1 MSGRYSPAGLI
12 MATGTKKRR
21 VFEREQDLLDFT
33 RSYLSEDFPNPE
45 RKGCPPDDA
54 LRVLA
59 SRPTQ
64 SDESISDHLTCCSPC
79 FNAYMAHLAHAGA
92 EALQSQKIRR
102 ATWIRRSLVTAGLA
116 VVLVIAIY
124 VVLTRRQGDP
134 TVATRT
140 PAPSGSPG
148 TPAQVRA
155 TAMYA
160 PVLVDLSNASPVRGL
175 DQSEAGP
182 SPQVVPS
189 SPLIDFILQLPLGS
203 EPRRYSVMLSSNRH
217 VVWSGSAQARMKNGQ
232 MLLRMHADFTH
243 VRVGNYDLVVG
254 SKGFRLT
261 VPIVVKVTS
270 SGRTP

>member
-1 MSGRYSPAGLI
+1 

-59 SRPTQ
+59 SRPVQ

-116 VVLVIAIY
+116 VVLVVAIY
-124 VVLTRRQGDP
+124 VVLTRRPGDP
-134 TVATRT
+134 TVAPRT
-140 PAPSGSPG
+140 PAPSGNPG

-155 TAMYA
+155 TAMYV
-160 PVLVDLSNASPVRGL
+160 PVLVDLSNASPSRGG
-175 DQSEAGP
+175 DQSEAGL
-182 SPQVVPS
+182 SPHVIPS
-189 SPLIDFILQLPLGS
+189 SPLIDFTLQLPLGS
-203 EPRRYSVMLSSNRH
+203 EAREYSVMLSSNQH
-217 VVWSGSAQARMKNGQ
+217 VVWSDSAQAHLENRQ
-232 MLLRMHADFTH
+232 MLLHMHADFTH
-243 VRVGNYDLVVG
+243 VRVGNYDLVVV

-261 VPIVVKVTS
+261 VPVVVKFTS
-270 SGRTP
+270 TGRTQ